1 MFKKLFNKK
10 KNEIQEEE
18 IITRDE
24 WLKRDYILVPNETT
38 PNDLTNYQKLIVL
51 RKPEG
56 EKRCIVDFALSF
68 DDVDKLHYESQFQDV
83 DIYDKS
89 FKRLIPTYLN
99 TKEIDDDVDNTDEE
113 EIRSVSRTLAE
124 TADEFKLS
132 DSELKDSLLSYEEIE
147 VPILRV
153 EEKSGK
159 IFQAKLDL
167 LNKKREKTTPKNNEV
182 DDIDG
187 VDILTEDDYA
197 IRQGWSEVDDYI
209 ETEESIER
217 RELYSDVDQT
227 LSPFYVPKIQPLFR
241 NFIDIDF
248 SDMKTEKFNQAKTLY
263 DFENSDFST
272 ESSDNVNQEIEN
284 IEITDV
290 QEMVDVQNED
300 PEIIFEQQPEVIE
313 TAEVVQENNGDPE
326 IILGDI
332 EESLPEE
339 VSVIEQ
345 PKILSFFKNEVVAS
359 SRMGYGQNEHIE
371 KHSKFF
377 RGETRNVKYQ
387 KFILEK
393 KRKIYII
400 RKILA

>member
-1 MFKKLFNKK
+1 
-10 KNEIQEEE
+10 
-18 IITRDE
+18 
-24 WLKRDYILVPNETT
+24 
-38 PNDLTNYQKLIVL
+38 
-51 RKPEG
+51 
-56 EKRCIVDFALSF
+56 
-68 DDVDKLHYESQFQDV
+68 
-83 DIYDKS
+83 
-89 FKRLIPTYLN
+89 
-99 TKEIDDDVDNTDEE
+99 IDDDVDNTDEE
-113 EIRSVSRTLAE
+113 EIRTVSRTLAE

-132 DSELKDSLLSYEEIE
+132 DSELKDSLLNYEEIE

-167 LNKKREKTTPKNNEV
+167 LNKKRENTTPKNNEV

-187 VDILTEDDYA
+187 VDILTEDDYE
-197 IRQGWSEVDDYI
+197 IRQKWLEVDDYI

-217 RELYSDVDQT
+217 REAYSDIDQT

-248 SDMKTEKFNQAKTLY
+248 SDMKNSKFEQPKTIY
-263 DFENSDFST
+263 DFNNENFTT
-272 ESSDNVNQEIEN
+272 ELNEVESQEIEN
-284 IEITDV
+284 LELVNPNIE
-290 QEMVDVQNED
+290 NEN

-332 EESLPEE
+332 DESLPEE
-339 VSVIEQ
+339 IAVIEQ

-359 SRMGYGQNEHIE
+359 TRMGYGQNEHIE

-387 KFILEK
+387 KFILDK
-393 KRKIYII
+393 KRKIYNV
-400 RKILA
+400 RKVLI

>member
-1 MFKKLFNKK
+1 MFKKLFSKK

-83 DIYDKS
+83 NIYDKN

-113 EIRSVSRTLAE
+113 EIRTVSRTLAE

-132 DSELKDSLLSYEEIE
+132 DSELKDSLLNYEEIE

-167 LNKKREKTTPKNNEV
+167 LNKKRENTTPKNNEV

-187 VDILTEDDYA
+187 VDILTEDDYE
-197 IRQGWSEVDDYI
+197 IRQKWLEVDDYI

-217 RELYSDVDQT
+217 REAYSDIDQT

-248 SDMKTEKFNQAKTLY
+248 SDMKNSKFEQPKTIY
-263 DFENSDFST
+263 DFNNENFTT
-272 ESSDNVNQEIEN
+272 ELNEVENQEIEN
-284 IEITDV
+284 LELVNPNIE
-290 QEMVDVQNED
+290 NEN
-300 PEIIFEQQPEVIE
+300 PEIIFEQQSEVIE

-332 EESLPEE
+332 DESLPEE
-339 VSVIEQ
+339 IAVIEQ

-359 SRMGYGQNEHIE
+359 TRMGYGQNEHIE

-387 KFILEK
+387 KFILDK
-393 KRKIYII
+393 KRKIYNV
-400 RKILA
+400 RKVLI

>member
-1 MFKKLFNKK
+1 MFKKLFSKK

-83 DIYDKS
+83 DIYDKN

-167 LNKKREKTTPKNNEV
+167 LNKKRENTTPKNNEV

-197 IRQGWSEVDDYI
+197 IRQEWSEV
-209 ETEESIER
+209 
-217 RELYSDVDQT
+217 
-227 LSPFYVPKIQPLFR
+227 
-241 NFIDIDF
+241 
-248 SDMKTEKFNQAKTLY
+248 
-263 DFENSDFST
+263 
-272 ESSDNVNQEIEN
+272 
-284 IEITDV
+284 
-290 QEMVDVQNED
+290 
-300 PEIIFEQQPEVIE
+300 
-313 TAEVVQENNGDPE
+313 
-326 IILGDI
+326 
-332 EESLPEE
+332 
-339 VSVIEQ
+339 
-345 PKILSFFKNEVVAS
+345 
-359 SRMGYGQNEHIE
+359 
-371 KHSKFF
+371 
-377 RGETRNVKYQ
+377 
-387 KFILEK
+387 
-393 KRKIYII
+393 
-400 RKILA
+400 

>member
-1 MFKKLFNKK
+1 MFKKLFSKK

-83 DIYDKS
+83 NIYDKN

-113 EIRSVSRTLAE
+113 EIRTVSRTLAE

-132 DSELKDSLLSYEEIE
+132 DSELKDSLLNYEEIE

-167 LNKKREKTTPKNNEV
+167 LNKKRENTTPKNNEV

-187 VDILTEDDYA
+187 VDILTEDDYE
-197 IRQGWSEVDDYI
+197 IRQKWLEVDDYI

-217 RELYSDVDQT
+217 REAYSDIDQT

-248 SDMKTEKFNQAKTLY
+248 SDMKNSKFEQPKTIY
-263 DFENSDFST
+263 DFNNENFTT
-272 ESSDNVNQEIEN
+272 ELNEVENQEIEN
-284 IEITDV
+284 LELVNPNIE
-290 QEMVDVQNED
+290 NEN

-332 EESLPEE
+332 DESLPEE
-339 VSVIEQ
+339 IAVIEQ

-359 SRMGYGQNEHIE
+359 TRMGYGQNEHIE

-387 KFILEK
+387 KFILDK
-393 KRKIYII
+393 KRKIYNV
-400 RKILA
+400 RKVLI

>member
-1 MFKKLFNKK
+1 
-10 KNEIQEEE
+10 
-18 IITRDE
+18 
-24 WLKRDYILVPNETT
+24 
-38 PNDLTNYQKLIVL
+38 
-51 RKPEG
+51 
-56 EKRCIVDFALSF
+56 
-68 DDVDKLHYESQFQDV
+68 
-83 DIYDKS
+83 
-89 FKRLIPTYLN
+89 
-99 TKEIDDDVDNTDEE
+99 
-113 EIRSVSRTLAE
+113 
-124 TADEFKLS
+124 
-132 DSELKDSLLSYEEIE
+132 
-147 VPILRV
+147 
-153 EEKSGK
+153 
-159 IFQAKLDL
+159 
-167 LNKKREKTTPKNNEV
+167 NEV

-197 IRQGWSEVDDYI
+197 IRQEWSEVDNYI

-248 SDMKTEKFNQAKTLY
+248 SDMKTEKFEQPKTLY
-263 DFENSDFST
+263 DFG
-272 ESSDNVNQEIEN
+272 SSDLSTDSNDNVSQEIEN
-284 IEITDV
+284 IEMTNV
-290 QEMVDVQNED
+290 QEMVNVENED

-313 TAEVVQENNGDPE
+313 NAEVVQENNGDPE

-332 EESLPEE
+332 EESLPEQ

-387 KFILEK
+387 KFILDK
-393 KRKIYII
+393 KRKIYNI
-400 RKILA
+400 RKMLA

>member
-377 RGETRNVKYQ
+377 RGE
-387 KFILEK
+387 
-393 KRKIYII
+393 
-400 RKILA
+400 

>member
-1 MFKKLFNKK
+1 MFKKLFSKK

-83 DIYDKS
+83 DIYDKN

-167 LNKKREKTTPKNNEV
+167 LNKKRENTTPKNNEV

-197 IRQGWSEVDDYI
+197 IRQEWSEVDNYI

-248 SDMKTEKFNQAKTLY
+248 SDMKTEKFEQPKTLY
-263 DFENSDFST
+263 DFG
-272 ESSDNVNQEIEN
+272 SSDLSTDSNDNVSQEIEN
-284 IEITDV
+284 IEMTNV
-290 QEMVDVQNED
+290 QEMVNVENED

-313 TAEVVQENNGDPE
+313 NAEVVQENNGDPE

-332 EESLPEE
+332 EESLPEQ

-387 KFILEK
+387 KFILDK
-393 KRKIYII
+393 KRKIYNI
-400 RKILA
+400 RKMLA

>member
-10 KNEIQEEE
+10 NNVSQEE
-18 IITRDE
+18 IIRDE

-56 EKRCIVDFALSF
+56 EQRCIVDFALSF
-68 DDVDKLHYESQFQDV
+68 NDVDKLHYESQFKDV
-83 DIYDKS
+83 DIYDKN

-99 TKEIDDDVDNTDEE
+99 TKEIDDDVDNTDED
-113 EIRSVSRTLAE
+113 EIRIVSRTLTE

-132 DSELKDSLLSYEEIE
+132 DSELKDSLLDYEEIE
-147 VPILRV
+147 VPVLRV
-153 EEKSGK
+153 DDKSGK
-159 IFQAKLDL
+159 IFQAKLNL
-167 LNKKREKTTPKNNEV
+167 LNEKRQNKNIIKNSEI

-187 VDILTEDDYA
+187 VDIPTEDDYE
-197 IRQGWSEVDDYI
+197 IRQEWSEVDYYI

-217 RELYSDVDQT
+217 REKYSDVDQT

-241 NFIDIDF
+241 NFIDVDF
-248 SDMKTEKFNQAKTLY
+248 SEMGNNEKIKDSKNLY
-263 DFENSDFST
+263 DLNKVTNSNEQLND
-272 ESSDNVNQEIEN
+272 EINQESDNAEIVGLDNNYEN
-284 IEITDV
+284 E
-290 QEMVDVQNED
+290 E
-300 PEIIFEQQPEVIE
+300 PEIYFEQQPEENANLI
-313 TAEVVQENNGDPE
+313 QNNNGDPE

-332 EESLPEE
+332 EEVLPEE
-339 VSVIEQ
+339 VTVVEQ

-377 RGETRNVKYQ
+377 KTENRNIKYE
-387 KFILEK
+387 KVILDK
-393 KRKIYII
+393 KRKIYNI
-400 RKILA
+400 RKVLVN

>member
-387 KFILEK
+387 KFILDK
-393 KRKIYII
+393 KRKIYNI